1 MFSLLFL
8 CPEHLLRTSSTSR
21 PASLPRV
28 PAMESAKSISGN
40 VVFRSLVKLG
50 TLISSLYLQI
60 YFTCSREKF
69 GLQTFKLLSKKTPIW
84 IFGIAYFSVFK
95 FSIEV
100 FEESPVV
107 KIIFHFIASS
117 GTEDIVFFNC
127 SSSLLIVTYTDL
139 HQHTRWICMNHTYNR

>member
-40 VVFRSLVKLG
+40 VMVFRSLVKLG

-60 YFTCSREKF
+60 YFTFSREKF
-69 GLQTFKLLSKKTPIW
+69 GLQTFKLLSKNPIW

-100 FEESPVV
+100 FEESPMV

-117 GTEDIVFFNC
+117 GTEEIFFLIVHLV
-127 SSSLLIVTYTDL
+127 SLLL
-139 HQHTRWICMNHTYNR
+139 HIQTCTNI